1 MYTLSGFLS
10 IRKCCRLYPARQL
23 SSTEVSTALRP
34 FYFLVHPDLFGKY
47 PKEQVENEK
56 SLKTLKNYVDTMLT
70 EKKKP
75 NPKDVQFFVKPR
87 TLQQKERNILLSL
100 KIRLVDT
107 RLRETVLT
115 ILKAAELPTGYVDAI
130 EEKKVENGETSKKI
144 YSDPLEDYEP
154 VQQPRGFSATDKNQP
169 LLGWLQANMGVAR
182 QRLSRHEP
190 IRLETERL
198 QGEICYKYGL
208 EDILWDC
215 GWETVHR
222 RGVVE
227 VLHSLVVQY
236 PEVQEIIK
244 RRTIVFGKNSGVSI
258 DGQII
263 LYSGEVR
270 NNWLNVIKTTPESDK
285 LLLSLPMWQNTL
297 SQSLR
302 GIKIVTDPANI
313 VMVGDHRIG
322 LRQLVTA
329 VGDYKTRRS
338 LPSSWPEDMSYFKLG
353 VESDASALMLSPEG
367 VFVIPASTPGFL
379 IVDFI
384 SKGMSE
390 AMFRMSET
398 ADMAVEEAFLVSA
411 CINELGLIQLDR
423 DDSITIKHMV
433 SCCSRLLRSAGRMRH
448 LTHGNHLVVTR
459 YYMVKSD
466 GIICLPWDLVLDGPE
481 EGETR
486 TRKKEPLLHLTM
498 Y

>member
-1 MYTLSGFLS
+1 MYTLSGFLN
-10 IRKCCRLYPARQL
+10 IRKCCRLYPVRLL

-130 EEKKVENGETSKKI
+130 EEKKVENGETSKEI
-144 YSDPLEDYEP
+144 YTDPLEDYEP
-154 VQQPRGFSATDKNQP
+154 VQQPRGFSSTDKNQP
-169 LLGWLQANMGVAR
+169 LLGWLQANMSVAR

-227 VLHSLVVQY
+227 ALHSLVVQY

-285 LLLSLPMWQNTL
+285 LLLSLPMWQKTL
-297 SQSLR
+297 SQALR

-338 LPSSWPEDMSYFKLG
+338 LPSSWPEDMSYFNFG
-353 VESDASALMLSPEG
+353 VESDASALMLSSEG
-367 VFVIPASTPGFL
+367 VFIIPASTPGFL

-390 AMFRMSET
+390 AMFRMSEA
-398 ADMAVEEAFLVSA
+398 ADMVVEEAFLVSA

-448 LTHGNHLVVTR
+448 LTHGNHLVVAR

-466 GIICLPWDLVLDGPE
+466 GIICIPWDLVLDSPE

-486 TRKKEPLLHLTM
+486 TRKREPMLHLTM